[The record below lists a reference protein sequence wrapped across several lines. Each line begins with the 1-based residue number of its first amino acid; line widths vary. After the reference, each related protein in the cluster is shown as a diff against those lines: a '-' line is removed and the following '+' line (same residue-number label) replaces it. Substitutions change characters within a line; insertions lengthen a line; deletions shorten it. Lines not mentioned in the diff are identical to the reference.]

1 MKATDSTNQFQ
12 PLMAPT
18 SIRIVTKSG
27 SKLKSTVNITETKTN
42 ETTEHML
49 YWRKDIGLNVNF
61 IENIHIENEI
71 ILVMLFPPDF
81 ELKLEFSSVQ
91 SITDFHSLI
100 ESLISNV
107 KYSNVKESIL
117 DSSSNSDVQPKSTT
131 ITKSSTSSNRTLNQ
145 QLPIE
150 IAFLSEIAHQSTCAI
165 NFNEGS
171 LILEPYFLKIG
182 TLLLKSRFNKW
193 AQYTKYVN
201 HQSMINDRKR
211 WRFHAVCNQGI
222 DLQAWYHAVYY
233 KEVYRPRGLFWYRDA
248 VLPIYR
254 NSYDLV
260 DNTLSPMEEAA
271 LAHVLCSPE
280 TSYGDVAGQMFIVQS
295 IVGNPHLFSMFQKL
309 SAQGSTVIKFPKT
322 GNPSKKLF
330 RFSFVE
336 GNIYLTWK
344 GKFGNQGVDLADVDS
359 VNTGLST
366 DTIKRAY
373 EVAVSHGRDTPE
385 LVDLYLSIIS
395 GGKSIDLCLSST
407 DERNHWKE
415 LLDVLVMKEKGRLLD
430 MDSLT
435 IPNYSR
441 LDNLN
446 LSSATTAATAATAV
460 DDDKYD
466 ENFEW
471 LLWYSSLGEKVLP
484 MSIRHNLYH
493 ASLSATAAGDS
504 TAEQAEGGVSSADD
518 TVDGL
523 EDIQVNMM
531 ADPPLTESVSVDGD
545 D

>member
-1 MKATDSTNQFQ
+1 MKAVDSPRQLQ
-12 PLMAPT
+12 PLMTPV
-18 SIRIVTKSG
+18 SIRIITKSG
-27 SKLKSTVNITETKTN
+27 SKIRSTINITETKTN
-42 ETTEHML
+42 EITEHIL
-49 YWRKDIGLNVNF
+49 YWRKDIGLPVNF
-61 IENIHIENEI
+61 IENIHIENETT
-71 ILVMLFPPDF
+71 LVILFPPDF
-81 ELKLEFSSVQ
+81 ELKLEFSSPQ
-91 SITDFHSLI
+91 SITEFQSLI
-100 ESLISNV
+100 ESLISNE
-107 KYSNVKESIL
+107 KYHNAKELLSDSI
-117 DSSSNSDVQPKSTT
+117 SSNDEQIQPNTV
-131 ITKSSTSSNRTLNQ
+131 TKSSTNSLRTLNH

-150 IAFLSEIAHQSTCAI
+150 IAFLSEVAHQSTAGI

-193 AQYTKYVN
+193 AQYTKN
-201 HQSMINDRKR
+201 INQQSMVKDRKR

-295 IVGNPHLFSMFQKL
+295 IVGDPHLFSMFQKL

-366 DTIKRAY
+366 DTIRRAY

-385 LVDLYLSIIS
+385 LPELYLSIIS

-407 DERNHWKE
+407 DERNHWKD
-415 LLDVLVMKEKGRLLD
+415 LLDVLVQKEKGHLLN
-430 MDSLT
+430 MDSLSQQQ
-435 IPNYSR
+435 PLSSR
-441 LDNLN
+441 SGDNLH
-446 LSSATTAATAATAV
+446 LSNATTAATAASAME
-460 DDDKYD
+460 DEDYD

-484 MSIRHNLYH
+484 IPIRQSLYRGSYMS
-493 ASLSATAAGDS
+493 
-504 TAEQAEGGVSSADD
+504 EEGGESWSGSNDL
-518 TVDGL
+518 DG
-523 EDIQVNMM
+523 IQVDM
-531 ADPPLTESVSVDGD
+531 ANDTPLVKSPSVDCD